1 MHLKFKRLTQPDTF
15 FDLKTLL
22 LSMFLYWSHL
32 KGTFEVAVLRAYLIG
47 LASQHQPSTF
57 FKTGN
62 ALYLLSAGINSW
74 SSPSGGGWPTF
85 RSRLCQRELT
95 SKSRFSQDS
104 CFMARYYVIVRETE
118 PSLPTAKKKL
128 IIGIILIKEF
138 NRKSMWKPNAAV
150 HWPGYSLFSTDY
162 LTKPPFH
169 ALNKY
174 WSWYYIV
181 NTSINISSWH

>member
-104 CFMARYYVIVRETE
+104 CFMARYYVIVREAE
-118 PSLPTAKKKL
+118 ASLPTAKKKVNYWNY
-128 IIGIILIKEF
+128 F
-138 NRKSMWKPNAAV
+138 NKRVQQEEHVEAQCCSPLTWIQFVLHRLFNKT
-150 HWPGYSLFSTDY
+150 SLSC
-162 LTKPPFH
+162 LK
-169 ALNKY
+169 
-174 WSWYYIV
+174 
-181 NTSINISSWH
+181 